1 MVLGGVC
8 LGDVWIRDEKKSN
21 TSQALLS
28 QTQGAW
34 VLENGFSIEIE
45 GWDLVCN
52 LIFIYL
58 IYNTYYSKNANFS
71 SPRPN

>member
-1 MVLGGVC
+1 VVLGGVC

-34 VLENGFSIEIE
+34 VLENGFSIET
-45 GWDLVCN
+45 W
-52 LIFIYL
+52 
-58 IYNTYYSKNANFS
+58 A
-71 SPRPN
+71 